1 MVHGGRGA
9 RLPDVPQI
17 QCKII
22 IPRGRYTNASD
33 RFRVKDF
40 KKEKSPPARRA
51 EELGRYDPSDILTL
65 LLAQKH

>member
-33 RFRVKDF
+33 RFRGKIL
-40 KKEKSPPARRA
+40 KKRKALPPVEPRSSVATTQV
-51 EELGRYDPSDILTL
+51 IF
-65 LLAQKH
+65 